1 MPAQS
6 NYEKGLQNTP
16 PRYKDDLSLSGKR
29 PVGNKCLS
37 IVLRKLSNGTNVGA
51 RDIVSNQKLTQFA
64 VAPFLSKRLA
74 IVRGRLL
81 VSRRL
86 ATRSIDYVHQ
96 LVRERMRYLL
106 EVTH

>member
-6 NYEKGLQNTP
+6 NYEKGLQNAP

-37 IVLRKLSNGTNVGA
+37 IVLRKLSNGTNA
-51 RDIVSNQKLTQFA
+51 RYRQQPKLTQFA
-64 VAPFLSKRLA
+64 VAPFLSKRFA

-86 ATRSIDYVHQ
+86 ATRGIDYVLQ
-96 LVRERMRYLL
+96 LARERVRYLL